1 MRYQERI
8 YIQNENKA
16 VRNKDILNVNT
27 SSDICIF
34 ETPVFSLSGASKLD
48 CSSGGTSGTSYIITG
63 STDTIPLTF
72 NFTAN
77 TSSFIDN
84 SATFKFEVYKY
95 SNIIQEFLSTA
106 VYKSPQI
113 EYSAFSA
120 TNSTTQLVPSDQ
132 LNLDGEY
139 IIKPFFQFGVCT
151 DFLSRLNKNVDTSIF
166 INGSMYGIYNPE
178 TDYYFIAIRQAEI
191 PKFISNSSNS
201 LPASSLTQNIFDV
214 VSGQTTFIISN
225 YVAGNFILT
234 FNGMVLAKDLD
245 YSLSGQVITLFE
257 ECVYDDI
264 VTIIYTTNSS
274 NSFVGDNYEI
284 TTPILSGATDGQG
297 SNAKTYYN
305 TTTGKYEVYT
315 SVPPSAGNVVLM
327 MLNGVTLAHGIDY
340 YQSTS
345 NTKRLILTGNLVIGD
360 IITLVYFPVIGVING
375 LNTNE
380 PLVTWVVDN
389 PPAQN
394 NGYFSLEVAYDD
406 IFSSMY
412 YSGQTDYIVGGTYY
426 SDSFTAT
433 GSVGTQ
439 LYYRIKNNK
448 DYKTICG
455 DILNSVTYSDI
466 IPVTIQTNSINT
478 Y

>member
-34 ETPVFSLSGASKLD
+34 ETPMFSLSGASKLD
-48 CSSGGTSGTSYIITG
+48 CSTGSTSGTSYIISS

-72 NFTAN
+72 DFTAN
-77 TSSFIDN
+77 TNSFIDN

-120 TNSTTQLVPSDQ
+120 TNSTTQLVPSNQ

-139 IIKPFFQFGVCT
+139 IIKSFFQFGVCT
-151 DFLSRLNKNVDTSIF
+151 DFLNKLNKNIDTSIF

-178 TDYYFIAIRQAEI
+178 IDYYFIAIRQAEI
-191 PKFISNSSNS
+191 PKFINNSSNS
-201 LPASSLTQNIFDV
+201 LPASSLVQNILPV

-225 YVAGNFILT
+225 YVAGNFMFT
-234 FNGMVLAKDLD
+234 FNGLVLAKDLD
-245 YSLSGQVITLFE
+245 YSLSGQVVTIFE
-257 ECVYDDI
+257 ECVDDDI
-264 VTIIYTTNSS
+264 VTIIYTTDGS
-274 NSFVGDNYEI
+274 NNFLGDNYEI
-284 TTPILSGATDGQG
+284 TAPIPSGATDAQG
-297 SNAKTYYN
+297 SNATTYYN

-315 SVPPSAGNVVLM
+315 SVPPSTGNVVLM
-327 MLNGVTLAHGIDY
+327 MLNGVTLANGLDY

-345 NTKRLILTGNLVIGD
+345 NSKRLILTGNLVIGD
-360 IITLVYFPVIGVING
+360 IITLVYFPIIGVING

-389 PPAQN
+389 PPTQN
-394 NGYFSLEVAYDD
+394 NGYFSLEVGYDD
-406 IFSSMY
+406 IFSAMY
-412 YSGQTDYIVGGTYY
+412 YSGQTNYEVGGTYY

-439 LYYRIKNNK
+439 LYYRVKNNK

-455 DILNSVTYSDI
+455 DILSSVTYSEV

>member
-72 NFTAN
+72 DFTAN
-77 TSSFIDN
+77 TNTFTAN
-84 SATFKFEVYKY
+84 SATFKFEIYKY
-95 SNIIQEFLSTA
+95 SNTINEFLSTA

-120 TNSTTQLVPSDQ
+120 TNTTTQLVPSNQ

-139 IIKPFFQFGVCT
+139 ILKPFFQFGVCT
-151 DFLSRLNKNVDTSIF
+151 DFLSRLGKKVDTSVYIS
-166 INGSMYGIYNPE
+166 GSMYGIYNDE

-191 PKFISNSSNS
+191 PQFINNSSND
-201 LPASSLTQNIFDV
+201 LPANKLVQNILDV

-225 YVAGNFILT
+225 YVAGDFMFTL
-234 FNGMVLAKDLD
+234 NGLVLAKDMD
-245 YSLSGQVITLFE
+245 YTLSGQVVTLFE
-257 ECVYDDI
+257 ECVEDDI
-264 VTIIYTTNSS
+264 VTIIYTTSS
-274 NSFVGDNYEI
+274 VNNFVGDNYEV
-284 TTPILSGATDGQG
+284 TTPIVSGATDSQG
-297 SNAKTYYN
+297 SNTTYYN

-315 SVPPSAGNVVLM
+315 SLPPSVGNTVLM
-327 MLNGVTLAHGIDY
+327 MLNGVTLANGVDF

-345 NTKRLILTGNLVIGD
+345 NPKRIILNGDLVIGD

-380 PLVTWVVDN
+380 PLITWLVGN
-389 PPAQN
+389 PPTAN

-406 IFSSMY
+406 IFSSYY
-412 YSGQTDYIVGGTYY
+412 YSGYTPYDIGDTYY
-426 SDSFTAT
+426 SDSFTAS

-439 LYYRIKNNK
+439 LYYRVKNTKN
-448 DYKTICG
+448 YETICG
-455 DILNSVTYSDI
+455 DILSSVTYSDT

>member
-34 ETPVFSLSGASKLD
+34 ETPVFSMSGASKLD
-48 CSSGGTSGTSYIITG
+48 CSTGSTSGTSYIITG

-72 NFTAN
+72 DFTAN

-84 SATFKFEVYKY
+84 SATFKFEIYKY
-95 SNIIQEFLSTA
+95 SNLINEFLSTA

-120 TNSTTQLVPSDQ
+120 TNSTTQLIPTTQ

-139 IIKPFFQFGVCT
+139 ILKPFFQFGVCT

-191 PKFISNSSNS
+191 PKFINNSSNS
-201 LPASSLTQNIFDV
+201 LPSNRLVQNILPV

-225 YVAGNFILT
+225 YVAGDFMFTL
-234 FNGMVLAKDLD
+234 NGLVLAKELD
-245 YSLSGQVITLFE
+245 YSLSGQVVTLFE
-257 ECVYDDI
+257 ECVYDDLA
-264 VTIIYTTNSS
+264 TIIYTTDSS
-274 NSFVGDNYEI
+274 NNFVGDNYEV
-284 TTPILSGATDGQG
+284 TTPIISGATDAQG
-297 SNAKTYYN
+297 SDATTYYN

-315 SVPPSAGNVVLM
+315 SLPPSVGNTVLM
-327 MLNGVTLAHGIDY
+327 MLNGVTLANGIDY
-340 YQSTS
+340 YQSSS
-345 NTKRLILTGNLVIGD
+345 NPKRIILSGDLVIGD